1 MAKDDIKGKTPTI
14 AEIMEVLARIGE
26 RFNNIDKLLDRMA
39 VARETADKRQE
50 EGNEAARQR
59 QEAADQRQK
68 AADQQAQATEKQVQ
82 ETSKELQAVG
92 KYVRELGKQLGGQGQ
107 RWGKIIES
115 LVEGDLCMLMTEFL
129 GVEIVDI
136 SRRVEVRDVEID
148 LVAVNTETVV
158 VVEVKTTLQ
167 REHIDKFISTKLSR
181 FADLRPRY
189 RGTKI
194 YGVIAF
200 VKVDNNAKEVIDDA
214 IGKGLIVIK
223 AMRGTNHIINSKDSK
238 PRNFH
243 P

>member
-1 MAKDDIKGKTPTI
+1 MAKDDSEGKTPTI
-14 AEIMEVLARIGE
+14 AEIMEVLARVGE
-26 RFNNIDKLLDRMA
+26 RFNNIDKLLDRIA
-39 VARETADKRQE
+39 AEREAADKRQK
-50 EGNEAARQR
+50 AADQR
-59 QEAADQRQK
+59 QEAADKQV
-68 AADQQAQATEKQVQ
+68 QATEKQVQ

-115 LVEGDLCMLMTEFL
+115 LVEGDLCMLMTKFL

-167 REHIDKFISTKLSR
+167 REHIDKFISTKLDR
-181 FADLRPRY
+181 FTDLRPRY
-189 RGTKI
+189 RGTNI

-200 VKVDNNAKEVIDDA
+200 VKVDNNAKAVIDYA

-223 AMRGTNHIINSKDSK
+223 AMRGTNHIINPKDSQ

>member
-1 MAKDDIKGKTPTI
+1 MAKDDSEGKPPTI
-14 AEIMEVLARIGE
+14 AEIMEVLARIAAE
-26 RFNNIDKLLDRMA
+26 R
-39 VARETADKRQE
+39 
-50 EGNEAARQR
+50 
-59 QEAADQRQK
+59 EAADK
-68 AADQQAQATEKQVQ
+68 QALATEKQVQ

-92 KYVRELGKQLGGQGQ
+92 EYVRELGKQLGGQGQ

-167 REHIDKFISTKLSR
+167 REHIDKFISTKLDR
-181 FADLRPRY
+181 FTDLRPRY
-189 RGTKI
+189 RGTNI
-194 YGVIAF
+194 YGVLAF

-223 AMRGTNHIINSKDSK
+223 AMRGTNHIINPKDSK

>member
-1 MAKDDIKGKTPTI
+1 MSSVADKKDKPDPELEAIKAI
-14 AEIMEVLARIGE
+14 LNAVGE
-26 RFNNIDKLLDRMA
+26 ELSE
-39 VARETADKRQE
+39 VARMQKENARQLDKQRAEADRRQE
-50 EGNEAARQR
+50 E
-59 QEAADQRQK
+59 ADCRQK
-68 AADQQAQATEKQVQ
+68 ELDRQQAKTDRM
-82 ETSKELQAVG
+82 L
-92 KYVRELGKQLGGQGQ
+92 RELGQQIGGQGQ

-148 LVAVNTETVV
+148 LVAVNTDTVV

-167 REHIDKFISTKLSR
+167 QEHIDKFISTKLSR
-181 FADLRPRY
+181 FTILRPHY
-189 RGTKI
+189 KGSKI

-200 VKVDNNAKEVIDDA
+200 VKVDSNAKEIIDYA
-214 IGKGLIVIK
+214 ISKGLIVIK
-223 AMRGTNHIINSKDSK
+223 AMRGTNHIVNPKDRK

>member
-1 MAKDDIKGKTPTI
+1 MAKDDSKGKTPTI
-14 AEIMEVLARIGE
+14 AEIMEVLARVGE
-26 RFNNIDKLLDRMA
+26 RLDRMA
-39 VARETADKRQE
+39 AEREAERKAERKAAKERQVAADKRQ
-50 EGNEAARQR
+50 
-59 QEAADQRQK
+59 K
-68 AADQQAQATEKQVQ
+68 ATEKQVQ
-82 ETSKELQAVG
+82 ETSKELKAVG
-92 KYVRELGKQLGGQGQ
+92 EYVRELGKQLGGQGQ

-167 REHIDKFISTKLSR
+167 REHIDKFISTKLNR
-181 FADLRPRY
+181 FTDLRPRY
-189 RGTKI
+189 RGTNI
-194 YGVIAF
+194 YGVLAF

-223 AMRGTNHIINSKDSK
+223 AMRGTNHIINPKDSK

>member
-1 MAKDDIKGKTPTI
+1 MADRKDKPDPELEAIKAI
-14 AEIMEVLARIGE
+14 LR
-26 RFNNIDKLLDRMA
+26 
-39 VARETADKRQE
+39 
-50 EGNEAARQR
+50 
-59 QEAADQRQK
+59 
-68 AADQQAQATEKQVQ
+68 
-82 ETSKELQAVG
+82 AVG
-92 KYVRELGKQLGGQGQ
+92 KELREVARMQKENARQLDKQRAEADRRQAEADRRQAEADRRQKELDRQQAKTDRMLRELGKQIGGQGQ

-148 LVAVNTETVV
+148 LVAVNTDTVV

-167 REHIDKFISTKLSR
+167 QEHIDKFISTKLSR
-181 FADLRPRY
+181 FTILRPHY
-189 RGTKI
+189 KGSKI

-200 VKVDNNAKEVIDDA
+200 VKVDSNAKEIIDYA
-214 IGKGLIVIK
+214 ISKGLIVIK
-223 AMRGTNHIINSKDSK
+223 AMRGTNHIVNPKDRK

>member
-1 MAKDDIKGKTPTI
+1 MAERKDKPDPEWEEIK
-14 AEIMEVLARIGE
+14 AVLRAVGE
-26 RFNNIDKLLDRMA
+26 ELKD
-39 VARETADKRQE
+39 VAHMQKE
-50 EGNEAARQR
+50 NARQLDKQRAEADRREAKTDQLLRKLGR
-59 QEAADQRQK
+59 QI
-68 AADQQAQATEKQVQ
+68 
-82 ETSKELQAVG
+82 
-92 KYVRELGKQLGGQGQ
+92 GGQGQ

-115 LVEGDLCMLMTEFL
+115 LVEGDLCLLMTEFL

-167 REHIDKFISTKLSR
+167 REHIDKFISTKLDR
-181 FADLRPRY
+181 YADLRPRY
-189 RGTKI
+189 RGTNI

-223 AMRGTNHIINSKDSK
+223 AMRGTNHIINPKDSQ